1 MSEIALQLAARID
14 LQDATIMAAIVEGV
28 DLRFL
33 ARLKA
38 VRNDLA
44 RAWGAQI
51 LRDQF
56 IAAAGK
62 VTA

>member
-1 MSEIALQLAARID
+1 MLSEIALQLHAQID
-14 LQDATIMAAIVEGV
+14 IQDATIVAAIVEGV
-28 DLRFL
+28 DPRFI

-44 RAWGAQI
+44 KAWGQQI

-56 IAAAGK
+56 SAHER